1 MTGQEHGSHGSQPL
15 SFVCVLRLSIGY
27 RFRRCVFVYRAIVNH
42 RYSHGMQIRCQN
54 SEITKMKMD
63 VDQVVH
69 LTPNV
74 ENIRSVIHS
83 LQCCA

>member
-1 MTGQEHGSHGSQPL
+1 
-15 SFVCVLRLSIGY
+15 
-27 RFRRCVFVYRAIVNH
+27 
-42 RYSHGMQIRCQN
+42 
-54 SEITKMKMD
+54 MKMD